1 MLKGYRLESE
11 EYVNIVPGFR
21 GFGFVISAEED
32 YPGDDAVRRSSR
44 SIVLRLT
51 CDSIAPEERRT
62 SWNRKNLQGLIEL
75 EGNEVK

>member
-32 YPGDDAVRRSSR
+32 YPGDDAVRRPS
-44 SIVLRLT
+44 
-51 CDSIAPEERRT
+51 
-62 SWNRKNLQGLIEL
+62 
-75 EGNEVK
+75 